1 MTYPP
6 SGSILNSQINSG
18 LSTQITVKVGGV
30 TIGAIQQ
37 LVVNQNRDM
46 HRWEEIGTDGV
57 VEMHPKGA
65 ARIELQVT
73 RIVFDDMRL
82 PEAFARGFINLQAQ
96 RIPFDIQLVD
106 KTSANISTNAI
117 VHIFNNCWFKAY
129 SPTFRA
135 DNFIVSET
143 ATIQSEYVITNRNAT
158 SAVHGGIRGVGY
170 ERDSVERSTDVNGH
184 RGRLEPTSAGNAI
197 GGNLAGS

>member
-1 MTYPP
+1 MTYPA
-6 SGSILNSQINSG
+6 SGSILNSKINSG
-18 LSTQITVKVGGV
+18 LSTQITIKVGRV
-30 TIGAIQQ
+30 TVGAIQQ

-73 RIVFDDMRL
+73 RIVFDDLRL

-96 RIPFDIQLVD
+96 RIPFDIQLID
-106 KTSANISTNAI
+106 RSSSTVSSNAI
-117 VHIFNNCWFKAY
+117 IHVFNNCWISAY

-135 DNFIVSET
+135 DNFLISEN
-143 ATIQSEYVITNRNAT
+143 ATILSEYITSNRNAE
-158 SAVHGGIRGVGY
+158 SAVYGGIRGIPY
-170 ERDSVERSTDVNGH
+170 ERDSIERSTDVNGQ
-184 RGRLEPTSAGNAI
+184 RGRLEPTSLGSAI
-197 GGNLAGS
+197 GGNLGD